1 MTGTT
6 TTERIVSRDFL
17 ILCASGFG
25 FFGSFMLLLAVLPLY
40 LSDLGGS
47 DSAVGLVIGVFA
59 ISALFPRPFI
69 GREIDRGGS
78 KRFMVAGA
86 MIFILSSALYIVAT
100 SIPLLLGVRVLHGIG
115 MALFTT
121 AAFAIVADLA
131 PASRRGEALGLWGTV
146 PTLGSAIAP
155 FLGLMIRDAYGYNTV
170 FVISTFCAVFSLV
183 LVTFLR
189 EPHKEHH
196 AGAADAG
203 LIEKSVLFP
212 AVLVM
217 SMTFI
222 FGAVSSFVLLFAE
235 ERSIANAGLY
245 FTASAGAVVLSRLFG
260 GKLSD
265 RHGRWAV
272 ILPSMATMSAGVA
285 LLSQSGSLTTLL
297 LGAGLIGLA
306 FGGGFPALSA
316 LAVDVA
322 PAGRRGA
329 AMGTFSASFE
339 VGIGSGAIVM
349 GLIASIAGYS
359 TMFLIGAA
367 FPAAGMLFAVLRMRS
382 QRRSEVSSRGASRA
396 DQTSFGE

>member
-1 MTGTT
+1 MNPTPTP
-6 TTERIVSRDFL
+6 ERIITRDFL
-17 ILCASGFG
+17 FLCAAGLG
-25 FFGSFMLLLAVLPLY
+25 FFCSFMLLLAVLPLY
-40 LSDLGGS
+40 LNDLGGS
-47 DSAVGLVIGVFA
+47 DSAVGLVVGAFA
-59 ISALFPRPFI
+59 ISALVPRPFI

-78 KRFMVAGA
+78 KRFMLAGA
-86 MIFILSSALYIVAT
+86 VVFIVASGLYIVAT
-100 SIPLLLGVRVLHGIG
+100 SVPLLFGVRILHGIG

-131 PASRRGEALGLWGTV
+131 PAARRGEALGLWGSVGTV
-146 PTLGSAIAP
+146 ASAIAP
-155 FLGLMIRDAYGYNTV
+155 FLGVLISERYGYNAV
-170 FVISTFCAVFSLV
+170 FIVSACCAVVALTLV
-183 LVTFLR
+183 LFLR

-217 SMTFI
+217 SMTFV
-222 FGAVSSFVLLFAE
+222 FGAVSSFVLLFAADE
-235 ERSIANAGLY
+235 GIGNAGLY

-272 ILPSMATMSAGVA
+272 ILPSMACMSAGVA
-285 LLSQSGSLTTLL
+285 LLSQASSLTVLL

-306 FGGGFPALSA
+306 FGSGFPALSA

-339 VGIGSGAIVM
+339 VGIGTGAIVM
-349 GLIASIAGYS
+349 GIVASLAGYS

-367 FPAAGMLFAVLRMRS
+367 FPAAGLLLAWIKTRPGRS
-382 QRRSEVSSRGASRA
+382 ARLSGQTRSPA
-396 DQTSFGE
+396 D

>member
-1 MTGTT
+1 MIDTP
-6 TTERIVSRDFL
+6 ERIISRDFL
-17 ILCASGFG
+17 FLCAAGLG

-40 LSDLGGS
+40 MSDLGGS
-47 DSAVGLVIGVFA
+47 DSAIGLVIGVFA

-69 GREIDRGGS
+69 GREIDRGGG
-78 KRFMVAGA
+78 KRFMLAGA
-86 MIFILSSALYIVAT
+86 AVFVVASGLYVIAT
-100 SIPLLLGVRVLHGIG
+100 SVPLLFGVRILHGIG

-121 AAFAIVADLA
+121 AAFAMVADLA

-155 FLGLMIRDAYGYNTV
+155 FLGLMIRDRYGYNTV
-170 FVISTFCAVFSLV
+170 FIISACCAFVALTLVF
-183 LVTFLR
+183 FLR

-235 ERSIANAGLY
+235 DRGIDNAGLY
-245 FTASAGAVVLSRLFG
+245 FTASAGAVVVSRLFG

-272 ILPSMATMSAGVA
+272 ILPSMACMSAGVA
-285 LLSQSGSLTTLL
+285 LLSQSNSLTVLL

-322 PAGRRGA
+322 PAGRTGA

-339 VGIGSGAIVM
+339 VGIGTGAIVM
-349 GLIASIAGYS
+349 GLIATFTGYS

-367 FPAAGMLFAVLRMRS
+367 FPAAGMLLAWGKTRPGCSAHLSGQPRS
-382 QRRSEVSSRGASRA
+382 SA
-396 DQTSFGE
+396 D